1 VSAPASQTDRLNT
14 ALSGRY
20 RIERELGAGGMATV
34 YLAEDLKHDRKVAI
48 KVLKPE
54 LVAVLGAERFLSE
67 IRTTASLQHPHILP
81 LFDSGASDGQL
92 YYVMPVVEGETL
104 RDRIRRDRQLSVDDA
119 VEIAC
124 VVAGALD
131 YAHRRGVVHR
141 DIKPENILIQDGVP
155 LVADFGIAVAVSTAG
170 GDRLTETGLSLGT
183 PAYMSPE
190 QAAGEREID
199 PRSDV
204 YSLACVTYEMLAGD
218 PPFVASRPA
227 AVIAKHMTDIAPPV
241 TTVRRNV
248 NPAVADA
255 LARALA
261 KQPADRPASAAA
273 FAQALRAQ
281 APKAADSQ
289 VAIVVLPFVNRSQ
302 DADNEYFSDGLT
314 EEVIADLS
322 KIGALRVISRNS
334 AMSLK
339 GTAKDTPTIARE
351 LGVTHVVTGSV
362 RRAGNA
368 LRVTAEL
375 VEARTDAPL
384 WSEKFSGT
392 TDDVFAIQED
402 IARKIVAALKM
413 KLTEREERQVAA
425 RPIDNPVAYDCYLR
439 ARQDMYGWNPDAA
452 HRADRLVDEA
462 LGMVGEVPLLLATKA
477 QVCWNFVN
485 MNIAPADIMLPKA
498 TEYAQRALTIEP
510 DHALAIFVRGLV
522 FGNRGRP
529 EEALPDLYR
538 AHELW
543 PGDVNILVELCRYSN
558 SAGLQCHKPFA
569 ERTLLLD
576 PLHFLPA
583 LVMCTYHWVKGEF
596 DQAVEYGRRT
606 FARSSPHS
614 MVPLLV
620 SPELAPAGVTGE
632 CIEMLMPLV
641 TDMPATPLGMMAV
654 HQVAALRGDR
664 ASVLAA
670 TTPAFEATLGNEFA
684 LINAAT
690 SFAMVGLV
698 DDAVRFAR
706 LAVKRGLINYPFLAE
721 HNPFFGELRQTDGFK
736 RLLDEVRPR
745 WEAVVEWERKRTA

>member
-1 VSAPASQTDRLNT
+1 VSSQGDRLSA
-14 ALSGRY
+14 ALTGRY
-20 RIERELGAGGMATV
+20 RIECELGAGGMATV
-34 YLAEDLKHDRKVAI
+34 YLAADLKHDRKVAI

-54 LVAVLGAERFLSE
+54 LAAVLGAERFLSE

-81 LFDSGASDGQL
+81 LFDSGSADHL
-92 YYVMPVVEGETL
+92 LFYVMPVVEGESL
-104 RDRIRRDRQLSVDDA
+104 RERIQRERQLSVEDT
-119 VEIAC
+119 VEIAS

-131 YAHRRGVVHR
+131 YAHRRGVIHR
-141 DIKPENILIQDGVP
+141 DIKPENILIQDDVP

-190 QAAGEREID
+190 QAAGERD
-199 PRSDV
+199 LDGRSDV
-204 YSLACVTYEMLAGD
+204 YSLACVMYEMLAGD

-227 AVIAKHMTDIAPPV
+227 AVIARHITDIAPPI

-248 NPAVADA
+248 SPIVADA

-273 FAQALRAQ
+273 FAQALRA
-281 APKAADSQ
+281 PESEAADSQ
-289 VAIVVLPFVNRSQ
+289 VAIVVLPFANRSP
-302 DADNEYFSDGLT
+302 DAENEFFSDGLT

-322 KIGALRVISRNS
+322 QVSALRVISRNS
-334 AMSLK
+334 AMALK
-339 GTAKDTPTIARE
+339 GTTKDTPTIARE
-351 LGVTHVVTGSV
+351 LGVSHVVTGSV

-368 LRVTAEL
+368 LRVTTEL
-375 VEARTDAPL
+375 VEARTDTSL

-392 TDDVFAIQED
+392 TDDVFAIQEE

-413 KLTEREERQVAA
+413 KLSEREERQVAA
-425 RPIDNPVAYDCYLR
+425 RPIANPIAYDCYLR

-485 MNIAPADIMLPKA
+485 MNIVPADTMLPRA

-522 FGNRGRP
+522 FGNRGRL
-529 EEALPDLYR
+529 EEALPELYR

-558 SAGLQCHKPFA
+558 SSGLQRHKPFA

-576 PLHFLPA
+576 PLHFLPP
-583 LVMCTYHWVKGEF
+583 LVMCTYHWVKGELA
-596 DQAVEYGRRT
+596 QAVEYGRRT
-606 FARSSPHS
+606 FARSSPQS

-620 SPELAPAGVTGE
+620 SPQLAPAGLTEE
-632 CIEMLMPLV
+632 CVEMLMPLV
-641 TDMPATPLGMMAV
+641 TDMPSTPLGMMAV

-664 ASVLAA
+664 TSVLAA
-670 TTPAFEATLGNEFA
+670 TTSAFEATLGNEFA
-684 LINAAT
+684 FINAAS

-698 DDAVRFAR
+698 DEAVRFAR
-706 LAVKRGLINYPFLAE
+706 LAVKRGFINYPFLAE
-721 HNPFFGELRQTDGFK
+721 HNPFFGEPRKTDGFK

-745 WEAVVEWERKRTA
+745 WEAVVEWERKRIA